1 MSSNMLPDNLW
12 EAHVWLSRMWDK
24 ENAID
29 SYEQRKA
36 DIISQLS
43 GIGKYDS
50 EFVPAQ
56 TGENSVE
63 SKNIE
68 YSLLNEKIEKL
79 VNEISVEN
87 VRTLQIL
94 SKLPDARMGNML
106 YDRYINRMSW
116 AKIGE
121 KYHYAQRQPY
131 NYRKKC
137 LSAIRPLIPD
147 EWIKEVCYGK

>member
-1 MSSNMLPDNLW
+1 MSENLSDKEW
-12 EAHVWLSRMWDK
+12 EAEVWLSRMWDK
-24 ENAID
+24 ENEIE
-29 SYEQRKA
+29 SYEQRKT

-63 SKNIE
+63 TKNIE

-79 VNEISVEN
+79 IDEIAVEN
-87 VRTLQIL
+87 VRTLEVL
-94 SKLPDARMGNML
+94 SRLRDAKMRNML

-116 AKIGE
+116 AKIGD

-137 LSAIRPLIPD
+137 LCAIRPLIPD
-147 EWIKEVCYGK
+147 EWIKEVCYDK